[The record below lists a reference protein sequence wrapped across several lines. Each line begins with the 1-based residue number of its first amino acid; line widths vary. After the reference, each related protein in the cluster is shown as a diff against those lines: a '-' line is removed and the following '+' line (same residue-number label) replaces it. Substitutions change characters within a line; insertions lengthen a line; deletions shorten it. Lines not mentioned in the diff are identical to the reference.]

1 MKNEN
6 LKDNNEILVE
16 KIFEKQ
22 KILISEE
29 WSENRKKA
37 FEEIAKMQLR
47 QNSISIEQARIEA
60 FEQAERIKS
69 ERIKKRMNG

>member
-6 LKDNNEILVE
+6 LKENNEILVE

-22 KILISEE
+22 KTLISEE

-37 FEEIAKMQLR
+37 FEEVAKMQLR

-69 ERIKKRMNG
+69 ERIKKRTNG

>member
-6 LKDNNEILVE
+6 LKENNEILVE

-69 ERIKKRMNG
+69 ERIKKRTNG

>member
-6 LKDNNEILVE
+6 LKENNEILVE

-29 WSENRKKA
+29 WSENRRKV
-37 FEEIAKMQLR
+37 FEEVAKMQLR
-47 QNSISIEQARIEA
+47 QNSLSIEQARIEA

>member
-6 LKDNNEILVE
+6 LKENNEILVE